1 MNAEHRYIDDELQVL
16 NKMIAEMGTYVEG
29 SINNSIQSLKTKD
42 EEMAKDVIRGDDRI
56 NKLEVEIDEKC
67 VNLLALQQP
76 MAVDLRMIA
85 SVMKLITDLE
95 RIGDLSVDIS
105 ERSLEMLAYPF
116 PKPLID
122 IPKFA
127 EVTKRM
133 VSGAIDSFIKR
144 DISLAREVWKADDEA
159 DHYRDLIQ
167 EELIALMQKKPEV
180 IPQSVILIFIA
191 RYLER
196 ICDHAT
202 NIAEDVVYMVEAK
215 MIKHN
220 IEELRKFIGK
230 DWVEKPSI

>member
-1 MNAEHRYIDDELQVL
+1 MYAEHRYIDDELQDL
-16 NKMIAEMGTYVEG
+16 KKMIAEMGSYVEE
-29 SINNSIQSLKTKD
+29 SINNSIHSLRTKD
-42 EEMAKDVIRGDDRI
+42 EEMAKNVIRGDDRI
-56 NKLEVEIDEKC
+56 NKLEVDIDEKC

-95 RIGDLSVDIS
+95 RIGDLSVDIA

-116 PKPLID
+116 PKPLED

-133 VSGAIDSFIKR
+133 VSGSIDAFLKR
-144 DISLAREVWKADDEA
+144 DINLARDVWKADDEA

-167 EELIALMQKKPEV
+167 GELISLMQKNPKL
-180 IPQSVILIFIA
+180 IPQSVLLIFIA

-220 IEELRKFIGK
+220 VEELRKFIGK